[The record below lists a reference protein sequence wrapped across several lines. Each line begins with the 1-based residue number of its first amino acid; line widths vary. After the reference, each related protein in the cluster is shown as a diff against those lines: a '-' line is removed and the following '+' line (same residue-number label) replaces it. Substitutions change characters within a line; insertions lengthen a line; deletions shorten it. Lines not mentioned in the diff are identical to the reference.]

1 MDDQDSEEDKKYDP
15 ALLLPPPLKKVLS
28 AEGKKLLIQS
38 MAIIDE
44 DNNEN
49 NNEKTVVKKKK
60 KKSKKRCWFDGCRT
74 KLKLTDMECKC
85 KHKFCGKHRM
95 MESHDCEYLKMTS
108 PKTQYKKRGKME
120 GLGGGNFKKIDKF

>member
-1 MDDQDSEEDKKYDP
+1 MMGDDVKDERGEGDEEDKKYDP

-38 MAIIDE
+38 MSIDE
-44 DNNEN
+44 D

-60 KKSKKRCWFDGCRT
+60 KKSKIRCWFDNCRT

-95 MESHDCEYLKMTS
+95 MESHDCEYLK
-108 PKTQYKKRGKME
+108 
-120 GLGGGNFKKIDKF
+120 